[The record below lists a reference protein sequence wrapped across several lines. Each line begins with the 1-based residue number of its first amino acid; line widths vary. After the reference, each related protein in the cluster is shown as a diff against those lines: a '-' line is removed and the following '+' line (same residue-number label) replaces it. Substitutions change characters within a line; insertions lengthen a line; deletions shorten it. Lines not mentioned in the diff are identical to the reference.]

1 MLNTVTISP
10 DIVRDVARITVLA
23 TPGVISLVEAGG
35 GWLSRASSG
44 IETHLSQGE
53 NGAATAQLKLHVIG
67 HTGHSLQALATQIRR
82 NLAEAVHEVTGVTV
96 SQVDITFEDVRAH

>member
-35 GWLSRASSG
+35 GWLKRVSSG
-44 IETHLSQGE
+44 IETNLSEGE
-53 NGAATAQLKLHVIG
+53 HGPTAQLKLHVIG
-67 HTGHSLQALATQIRR
+67 HTGHSLQALATQIRH
-82 NLAEAVHEVTGVTV
+82 NLAQAIHEVTGVTV
-96 SQVDITFEDVRAH
+96 SQVDITFEDVRAN